1 MRAIYFDDFRR
12 IWKKEF
18 RINYISEICKSFN
31 LTNSCFFF
39 CKTRNDQELIRM
51 IERKKIDWT
60 WPCVTDQFWSKA
72 EDRESVDL
80 HFSVSVSLPM
90 SASLTKKATLS
101 HWRPRNTCYAQW
113 SNLNKVTH
121 KTSLQTATRPSSLV
135 EIAFT
140 EPSRTSSCLCSK
152 AEDSLREETG
162 NTIVYVYISR
172 KEEVQVPSPRLVIF
186 SFLALSFPLSLFLVM
201 PLDEYRAAERK
212 CEGQRVKW
220 KPSVRSNYRKR
231 HVVPRILRRGN
242 RGDLITQEDSFHGST
257 FRARFRDRAG
267 TESCRISLSD
277 SRFVSDR

>member
-1 MRAIYFDDFRR
+1 
-12 IWKKEF
+12 
-18 RINYISEICKSFN
+18 
-31 LTNSCFFF
+31 
-39 CKTRNDQELIRM
+39 M

-113 SNLNKVTH
+113 NNLSKVTH

-140 EPSRTSSCLCSK
+140 EPSRTSSYLCSK

-162 NTIVYVYISR
+162 NTVVYVYVSR

-201 PLDEYRAAERK
+201 SRYATWWVYRAAERK
-212 CEGQRVKW
+212 CEGRRVKW

-242 RGDLITQEDSFHGST
+242 RGDPITQGDSFHRST
-257 FRARFRDRAG
+257 FRARFRNRIG
-267 TESCRISLSD
+267 SEPGSSRISLSD
-277 SRFVSDR
+277 SRFVGDR